1 MSKYFMPEGMR
12 PATMEER
19 REFYAE
25 EFDLK
30 KVADWLK
37 GRRGKTKFAVI
48 MGRHT
53 KIFLPEYRADRDTTI
68 IIDQYADLADVQRQ
82 ILEFLP
88 EAVYYDRNLYDE
100 KDRCVGQELAFDVD
114 PENIT
119 CPIHGT
125 LADKMKRRQGLSF
138 CDIELNLA
146 TKQTAGLFELLETQF
161 LDLRVVYSGRGFHI
175 HVFDEKA
182 CQLSS
187 GQRLRL
193 AETVKA
199 QGYEVDAWVT
209 AGEMRLIRL
218 PYSLHGMVSRIAL
231 PLEKNEIE
239 KFNPVQDPRCI
250 PAFLK

>member
-1 MSKYFMPEGMR
+1 MR
-12 PATMEER
+12 PATLEER
-19 REFYAE
+19 RKFYSDEFN
-25 EFDLK
+25 LR
-30 KVADWLK
+30 KVAAWFK

-53 KIFLPEYRADRDTTI
+53 KIFLPEYADDWDTTI
-68 IIDQYADLADVQRQ
+68 IIDQYKTLVDVRRQ
-82 ILEFLP
+82 VLDFLP
-88 EAVYYDRNLYDE
+88 EATYYDRNIYDYA
-100 KDRCVGQELAFDVD
+100 DHCVGQELAFDVD

-138 CDIELNLA
+138 CKIELNLA
-146 TKQTAGLFELLETQF
+146 KRQTAGLLEFLEKQFSELQ
-161 LDLRVVYSGRGFHI
+161 VVYSGRGFHI
-175 HVFDEKA
+175 HVFDQQA
-182 CQLSS
+182 CQLSPK
-187 GQRLRL
+187 QRLRL

-239 KFNPVQDPRCI
+239 KFNPILDARCI
-250 PAFLK
+250 PVFLKKKPTSS